1 MNPADREYI
10 IEKEYVLK
18 KYGHTARIVASNA
31 DNDTAKL
38 PSDKSPEEEYDRMI
52 VCSSLEARKKTA
64 QKLPSFHAITELL
77 YPNSLCMEQC
87 SSEAT
92 ARYKASLFGRDELCA
107 DLTGGLGVDTYFISR
122 QCRKVDYFEKDTVL
136 SECAAW
142 NFIALGADNITVYN
156 REVDALSITA
166 NPETGTGHSHNS
178 HNSHCRNHDNIHN
191 SHSNCHSHCRNHD
204 NIHSSHSNCRN
215 HDNIHIPRK
224 EPAPYTTIYLDP
236 ARRDKNSK
244 RVYGISDCTPDL
256 TAIKEHLFAISGRI
270 IAKLSPMIDIR
281 DSLEKLPETKEV
293 HIISVKNECKEL
305 LFVLEPGNI
314 QDNGTGQETG
324 SPDNYSDYSN
334 YCNIPDTGTMPEDVP
349 LITVN
354 IESPDNR
361 MQTYKFTLKEESE
374 AMAKMTD
381 SRIMQPDNGGPT
393 DLDSN
398 ADSNADSDAELYIY
412 EPNKSIIKGGAFRK
426 IASDFG
432 LSKPDNNTHLYFS
445 DRADKEFPGK
455 IYKVEGKYRADKKS
469 LHILRGKYGSAE
481 ITTKNFP
488 ATSEEIRKKL
498 KMKDGGEIHLFI
510 TKYNGNTII
519 FASKRV

>member
-64 QKLPSFHAITELL
+64 QKLPSFHAVTELL

-142 NFIALGADNITVYN
+142 NFIVLGADNITVYN

-178 HNSHCRNHDNIHN
+178 HC
-191 SHSNCHSHCRNHD
+191 
-204 NIHSSHSNCRN
+204 HSNCRN

-334 YCNIPDTGTMPEDVP
+334 YCNMPDTGTMPEDVP

-381 SRIMQPDNGGPT
+381 SRTMQPDNGGPT
-393 DLDSN
+393 DL
-398 ADSNADSDAELYIY
+398 DSNADSDAELYIY